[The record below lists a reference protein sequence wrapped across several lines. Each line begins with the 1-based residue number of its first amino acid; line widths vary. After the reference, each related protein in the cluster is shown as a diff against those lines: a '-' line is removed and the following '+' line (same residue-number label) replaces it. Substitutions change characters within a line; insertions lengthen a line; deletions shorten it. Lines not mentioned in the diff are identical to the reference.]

1 MIDFSFSIYD
11 LEYFLLIFVRVS
23 CFVYIAPYFGMNDTP
38 ARIRIGISAFTA
50 ILLYE
55 TLTPVDAVVFDTVME
70 YAVIVMKEAI
80 AGLLIGFGANIC
92 MAIVNFAGSIADMET
107 GLSMATLMDPATRES
122 TSITGVLYQYS
133 FMLMLIA
140 SGMYRYLFGAL
151 ADSFV
156 LIPVNGVVFHA
167 DSLLQSMIEFMNDY
181 IMIGFR
187 IVLPIFCATLLLNAI
202 LGVLAKVSPQMNMFA
217 VGIQLKVLT
226 GLAAMFLTAGMLP
239 GAADFVYQDS
249 QLGWWHIGL
258 GVFNVGAAY
267 IHNRDV
273 LSVAGPFMRRL
284 MLLSGE
290 TVNVAIR
297 NGNEAVLIGQLE
309 CKSMVGMCA
318 PLGSRLPLHASG
330 AGKALLYPLAEE
342 ELMSIILQTGLQQFT
357 PTTLVDMPTLL
368 KDLEQARELGYTV
381 DKEEHV
387 VGLNCIASAIYDDV
401 GSVVA
406 AISISGPSSRLTEDR
421 FVSQGELVRDTA
433 RDISTA
439 LGLKAHP

>member
-107 GLSMATLMDPATRES
+107 GLSMATLMDPAI
-122 TSITGVLYQYS
+122 ITGVLYQYS

-226 GLAAMFLTAGMLP
+226 GLSAMFLTAGMLP
-239 GAADFVYQDS
+239 GAADFVYQEMKKMVVS
-249 QLGWWHIGL
+249 FIG
-258 GVFNVGAAY
+258 
-267 IHNRDV
+267 
-273 LSVAGPFMRRL
+273 
-284 MLLSGE
+284 
-290 TVNVAIR
+290 
-297 NGNEAVLIGQLE
+297 
-309 CKSMVGMCA
+309 GM
-318 PLGSRLPLHASG
+318 
-330 AGKALLYPLAEE
+330 
-342 ELMSIILQTGLQQFT
+342 M
-357 PTTLVDMPTLL
+357 
-368 KDLEQARELGYTV
+368 
-381 DKEEHV
+381 
-387 VGLNCIASAIYDDV
+387 
-401 GSVVA
+401 
-406 AISISGPSSRLTEDR
+406 
-421 FVSQGELVRDTA
+421 
-433 RDISTA
+433 
-439 LGLKAHP
+439 